1 MKKLIEMQKRRNRR
15 KIGIRAK
22 ISGTQERPRLTVY
35 KSNLYIYAQA
45 IDDEAGKTIVAI
57 SNKEKNLLDIKS
69 NIEGAGKLGEE
80 MGKRLKEKN
89 IAKIVFDRNGYI
101 FHGKVKALADG
112 IRKAGLVF

>member
-1 MKKLIEMQKRRNRR
+1 MKKLIEMEKRRKKR
-15 KIGIRAK
+15 KTGIRAK

-45 IDDEAGKTIVAI
+45 IDDQAGKTIVAI
-57 SNKEKNLLDIKS
+57 SNKEEKLSDIKS

-80 MGKRLKEKN
+80 MGKRLKEKS
-89 IAKIVFDRNGYI
+89 IDKIVFDRNGYI

>member
-1 MKKLIEMQKRRNRR
+1 MKRLIDMEKRRGRR
-15 KIGIRAK
+15 KRGIRAK

-45 IDDEAGKTIVAI
+45 IDDKAGTTIVAV
-57 SNKEKNLLDIKS
+57 SNKEEKLSGIKS
-69 NIEGAGKLGEE
+69 NLEGAGKLGEE
-80 MGKRLKEKN
+80 LGKRLKEKN
-89 IAKIVFDRNGYI
+89 IEKIVFDRNGYI

>member
-1 MKKLIEMQKRRNRR
+1 MKKLIEMENRR
-15 KIGIRAK
+15 KKRKTGIRAK
-22 ISGTQERPRLTVY
+22 ISGTPERPRLSVF

-45 IDDEAGKTIVAI
+45 IDDQAGVTIVSI
-57 SNKEKNLLDIKS
+57 SNKEEKLLNIKS
-69 NIEGAGKLGEE
+69 NKEGAAKLGEE

-89 IAKIVFDRNGYI
+89 IEKILFDRNGYI

>member
-1 MKKLIEMQKRRNRR
+1 MKKLIEMEKRRNKR
-15 KIGIRAK
+15 KRGIRAK
-22 ISGTQERPRLTVY
+22 ISGTREKPRLTVY

-45 IDDEAGKTIVAI
+45 IDDQSGTTIVAV
-57 SNKEKNLLDIKS
+57 SNKEEKLSNIKS

-89 IAKIVFDRNGYI
+89 IEKILFDRNGYI
-101 FHGKVKALADG
+101 FHGRVKALADG

>member
-1 MKKLIEMQKRRNRR
+1 MKRLIEMENRR
-15 KIGIRAK
+15 SRRKRGIRAK
-22 ISGTQERPRLTVY
+22 ISGTMERPRLTVY

-45 IDDEAGKTIVAI
+45 IDDQTGVTIASI
-57 SNKEKNLLDIKS
+57 SNKEKELSNIKS
-69 NIEGAGKLGEE
+69 NLDGAGKLGEE

-89 IAKIVFDRNGYI
+89 IEKLVFDRNGYI

>member
-1 MKKLIEMQKRRNRR
+1 MKKLIEMENRRNKR
-15 KIGIRAK
+15 KRGIRAK
-22 ISGTQERPRLTVY
+22 ISGTHERPRLTVY

-45 IDDEAGKTIVAI
+45 IDDQAGKTLVTV
-57 SNKEKNLLDIKS
+57 SNKEKELLGIKS

-80 MGKRLKEKN
+80 MGKRLKEKS
-89 IAKIVFDRNGYI
+89 IEKIVFDRNGYI

>member
-1 MKKLIEMQKRRNRR
+1 MKKLIEMEKRKNRR
-15 KIGIRAK
+15 KRGIRAK
-22 ISGTQERPRLTVY
+22 ISGTHERPRLTVY

-45 IDDEAGKTIVAI
+45 IDDKTGTTIAAV
-57 SNKEKNLLDIKS
+57 SNKEKELSNIKS
-69 NIEGAGKLGEE
+69 NLEGAGKLGEE

-89 IAKIVFDRNGYI
+89 IEKLVFDRNGYI

>member
-1 MKKLIEMQKRRNRR
+1 MKRLIEMEKRRTRR
-15 KIGIRAK
+15 KKGIRGK
-22 ISGTQERPRLTVY
+22 ISGTLEIPRLTVY

-45 IDDEAGKTIVAI
+45 IDDAGGTTIVAI
-57 SNKEKNLLDIKS
+57 SNKEEKLSSIKS

-89 IAKIVFDRNGYI
+89 IEKIVFDRNGYI

>member
-1 MKKLIEMQKRRNRR
+1 MKKLIEMRNRR
-15 KIGIRAK
+15 NKRKRGIRAK
-22 ISGTQERPRLTVY
+22 ISGTQERPRLSVY

-45 IDDEAGKTIVAI
+45 IDDHDGRTIVAI
-57 SNKEKNLLDIKS
+57 SNKEEKLLNIKS

-89 IAKIVFDRNGYI
+89 IDKIVFDRNGYI